1 MKSALSVK
9 MLCAL
14 ALLLLV
20 FRATE
25 ARIVSKCELK
35 ERLEAAQIK
44 VIRAMGDKM
53 TVGELIS
60 RLVCKASGTG
70 FNTSLVE
77 TIIANSN
84 PLNIFST
91 RRLVWRLYGLFQ
103 LSDQWACDSGLTP
116 SLNVCN
122 ISCSDLIDDDVTD
135 DIACLK
141 TVINSIKP
149 RPKQKPNEITLPITT
164 LSTILMRACHFIVA
178 SEYFSECL
186 TPTSPVI
193 TTSMINAT
201 LPVTT
206 TSPQTA
212 TSLMN
217 ATLQGNGTTA

>member
-1 MKSALSVK
+1 MKSFLLVK
-9 MLCAL
+9 MLCAF

-20 FRATE
+20 ARATE

-35 ERLEAAQIK
+35 EKLEATQIE

-53 TVGELIS
+53 IVEELIS
-60 RLVCKASGTG
+60 RLVCKASMTG
-70 FNTSLVE
+70 FNTSLVK
-77 TIIANSN
+77 TIIVNPN

-141 TVINSIKP
+141 TVISSIKP

-164 LSTILMRACHFIVA
+164 LSTILVRECHFIVA
-178 SEYFSECL
+178 SEYFFECL
-186 TPTSPVI
+186 TPTSPV
-193 TTSMINAT
+193 TA
-201 LPVTT
+201 

-212 TSLMN
+212 TSLLN